1 MSASARTMELS
12 VCVCFVHMNNTILGV
27 FHETGMMTIHDL
39 SIPRPR
45 MNSMLP
51 RNILPSGSLVTI

>member
-1 MSASARTMELS
+1 MELS